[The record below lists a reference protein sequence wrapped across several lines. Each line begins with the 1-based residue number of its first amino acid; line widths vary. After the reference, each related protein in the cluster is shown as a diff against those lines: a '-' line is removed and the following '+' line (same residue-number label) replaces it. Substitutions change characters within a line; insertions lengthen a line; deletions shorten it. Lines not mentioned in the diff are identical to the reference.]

1 VYVDEKECQER
12 FLWDAVLEESKP
24 APFAVSGGKGEAAIT
39 NHLNDSGGSRGGV
52 WGNCPL
58 KPLWR
63 PFEWRRFA
71 INAHLF
77 GDHGSRNIYK
87 NTLK

>member
-39 NHLNDSGGSRGGV
+39 NHLNDSGGSRGEFGATAPSNLC
-52 WGNCPL
+52 GAPL
-58 KPLWR
+58 NGADLP
-63 PFEWRRFA
+63 
-71 INAHLF
+71 
-77 GDHGSRNIYK
+77 
-87 NTLK
+87 